1 MINFYI
7 MEKFW
12 LEYKLK
18 DLQQTLKAL
27 EMRVDFVR
35 TDNGKFIDEERNASH
50 EDKVCTQINTILVSG
65 NLLTGVE
72 INVSDKIM
80 LELYKLNKDNL
91 ENSIRVLED
100 KIKNLEK

>member
-18 DLQQTLKAL
+18 DIQTTLKAL
-27 EMRVDFVR
+27 EMRVDFIQ
-35 TDNGKFIDEERNASH
+35 TDNGKFIDEEKNASH
-50 EDKVCTQINTILVSG
+50 GDKICTQINTILISG

-72 INVSDKIM
+72 IKVSDKIM

-91 ENSIRVLED
+91 EKSIKNLKD

>member
-12 LEYKLK
+12 LEYRLK

-27 EMRVDFVR
+27 EMRVDFVH
-35 TDNGKFIDEERNASH
+35 TDNGKFIDDEKNASH
-50 EDKVCTQINTILVSG
+50 KDKVCTKINTILVSG

-72 INVSDKIM
+72 IEVSDKIM

-91 ENSIRVLED
+91 EKNIKILED
-100 KIKNLEK
+100 KINKLEK

>member
-1 MINFYI
+1 

-12 LEYKLK
+12 LEYRLK

-27 EMRVDFVR
+27 EMRVDFVH
-35 TDNGKFIDEERNASH
+35 TDNGKFIDDEKNASH
-50 EDKVCTQINTILVSG
+50 KDKVCTKINTILVSG

-72 INVSDKIM
+72 IEVSDKIM

-91 ENSIRVLED
+91 EKNIKILED
-100 KIKNLEK
+100 KINKLEK

>member
-12 LEYKLK
+12 LEYRLK

-27 EMRVDFVR
+27 EMRVDFVH
-35 TDNGKFIDEERNASH
+35 TDNGKFIDDEKNASH
-50 EDKVCTQINTILVSG
+50 KDKVCTKINTILVSG

-72 INVSDKIM
+72 IEVSDKIM
-80 LELYKLNKDNL
+80 LEFYKLNKDNL
-91 ENSIRVLED
+91 EKNIKILED
-100 KIKNLEK
+100 KINKLEK